1 MIDPTERRMECL
13 ERELAVAKRKY
24 TRACVSMAEARAE
37 AKKWRTIAGD
47 YTDTEPFP
55 WEVTPKRSI
64 HDVPF
69 AIDIPA
75 DTEGGQ

>member
-24 TRACVSMAEARAE
+24 SRACVSMAEARAE
-37 AKKWRTIAGD
+37 AKKWRTIAGE

-55 WEVTPKRSI
+55 WEVTVKRSI
-64 HDVPF
+64 HDVPR
-69 AIDIPA
+69 AMDIMVEPEEE
-75 DTEGGQ
+75 T